1 MMLKNSANGMLTLT
15 MTALTNLDSDEPAK
29 MPVTFILHGPTL
41 VTVRYADAKPF
52 SVFCHRALRGNGHSY
67 ETGEDVM
74 LGLIESVIDRMADVL
89 ERLGN
94 EIDVLSHEVFR
105 SKKATSSKKTRDLEA
120 VIEQL
125 GRKGDFLSGVRESLV
140 SVSRLAAYHAAI
152 ETPARRPSKEIRQL
166 VKLVQRDA
174 SSLGD
179 HAAFLSGKINF
190 LLDATLGL
198 INLEQNQIIKIFT
211 VASVVFLP
219 PTLVASVYGMNFELM
234 PELQWHLGYPWAVG
248 LMVLVAG
255 GWYASQRGAAP
266 EGEANPNGKGKSAS
280 GRPGGPG
287 GRGDRP
293 TPVSLATVGTADIR
307 VQVPAI
313 GSVVP
318 RNQVVVRTRV
328 DGPLLEVA
336 FTEGQAVA
344 AGAVLARIDPE
355 PFKAALAQA
364 QGQLAR
370 DAALLK
376 NAQLDL
382 ERYQGLLAQ
391 DSIAKQQVDTQ
402 AALVRQY
409 QGTVQAD
416 EAAVKS
422 AALQLSYTTIRAPIA
437 GRAGLRAVDPG
448 NIVKASDAAGLVTI
462 AQLSPITAVFAVPE
476 DRLPAILQRL
486 RARQPLAV
494 EAWDRDLKT
503 RLAEG
508 RLLAVDSLIDSATG
522 TVKLKAE
529 YANRDGSLFP
539 NQFVNVRL
547 LLDTLRGVVAVP
559 TAAVQQGAKGSYV
572 YKLGADGT
580 VAAVPVKLGPA
591 DGPLAAVEEGLAA
604 GDRVVVDGLDKLKDG
619 AKVEAIDPKAVD
631 APGRESKRGGGGRPG
646 H

>member
-1 MMLKNSANGMLTLT
+1 MS
-15 MTALTNLDSDEPAK
+15 SPA
-29 MPVTFILHGPTL
+29 
-41 VTVRYADAKPF
+41 
-52 SVFCHRALRGNGHSY
+52 S
-67 ETGEDVM
+67 
-74 LGLIESVIDRMADVL
+74 
-89 ERLGN
+89 
-94 EIDVLSHEVFR
+94 
-105 SKKATSSKKTRDLEA
+105 TSSLPPSPSAD
-120 VIEQL
+120 
-125 GRKGDFLSGVRESLV
+125 S
-140 SVSRLAAYHAAI
+140 
-152 ETPARRPSKEIRQL
+152 ARRKRRRVWPYL
-166 VKLVQRDA
+166 
-174 SSLGD
+174 
-179 HAAFLSGKINF
+179 
-190 LLDATLGL
+190 
-198 INLEQNQIIKIFT
+198 
-211 VASVVFLP
+211 
-219 PTLVASVYGMNFELM
+219 
-234 PELQWHLGYPWAVG
+234 VG
-248 LMVLVAG
+248 LAVLGAG
-255 GWYASQRGAAP
+255 GWYATHRPAP
-266 EGEANPNGKGKSAS
+266 EGEGGA
-280 GRPGGPG
+280 RPAESRRGGPG
-287 GRGDRP
+287 GPRGDRP
-293 TPVSLATVGTADIR
+293 IPVTLEAVATRDVR
-307 VQVPAI
+307 VVVPAL

-559 TAAVQQGAKGSYV
+559 TAAVLQGAKGSYV
-572 YKLGADGT
+572 YRLGADGT

>member
-1 MMLKNSANGMLTLT
+1 MSSSA
-15 MTALTNLDSDEPAK
+15 P
-29 MPVTFILHGPTL
+29 
-41 VTVRYADAKPF
+41 
-52 SVFCHRALRGNGHSY
+52 
-67 ETGEDVM
+67 
-74 LGLIESVIDRMADVL
+74 
-89 ERLGN
+89 
-94 EIDVLSHEVFR
+94 
-105 SKKATSSKKTRDLEA
+105 SS
-120 VIEQL
+120 
-125 GRKGDFLSGVRESLV
+125 
-140 SVSRLAAYHAAI
+140 
-152 ETPARRPSKEIRQL
+152 
-166 VKLVQRDA
+166 A
-174 SSLGD
+174 SSPVSTKRRL
-179 HAAFLSGKINF
+179 
-190 LLDATLGL
+190 
-198 INLEQNQIIKIFT
+198 
-211 VASVVFLP
+211 
-219 PTLVASVYGMNFELM
+219 
-234 PELQWHLGYPWAVG
+234 WPWAVG
-248 LMVLVAG
+248 LALIAPG
-255 GWYASQRGAAP
+255 GWYASQRGAPP
-266 EGEANPNGKGKSAS
+266 EGEGPGKAS
-280 GRPGGPG
+280 QGRPGGPG

-293 TPVSLATVGTADIR
+293 TPVSLATLGTADIR

-313 GSVVP
+313 GTVVP

-344 AGAVLARIDPE
+344 AGEVLARIDPE

-448 NIVKASDAAGLVTI
+448 NIVKASDATGLVTI

-559 TAAVQQGAKGSYV
+559 TAAVLQGAKGSYV
-572 YKLGADGT
+572 YRLGADGT

>member
-1 MMLKNSANGMLTLT
+1 MSS
-15 MTALTNLDSDEPAK
+15 DSP
-29 MPVTFILHGPTL
+29 
-41 VTVRYADAKPF
+41 
-52 SVFCHRALRGNGHSY
+52 
-67 ETGEDVM
+67 
-74 LGLIESVIDRMADVL
+74 
-89 ERLGN
+89 
-94 EIDVLSHEVFR
+94 
-105 SKKATSSKKTRDLEA
+105 
-120 VIEQL
+120 
-125 GRKGDFLSGVRESLV
+125 
-140 SVSRLAAYHAAI
+140 
-152 ETPARRPSKEIRQL
+152 
-166 VKLVQRDA
+166 
-174 SSLGD
+174 SSL
-179 HAAFLSGKINF
+179 APSPKKRRLWI
-190 LLDATLGL
+190 
-198 INLEQNQIIKIFT
+198 
-211 VASVVFLP
+211 
-219 PTLVASVYGMNFELM
+219 
-234 PELQWHLGYPWAVG
+234 WAVG
-248 LMVLVAG
+248 LALIAAG

-266 EGEANPNGKGKSAS
+266 EGEANPNGNGKSAS

-572 YKLGADGT
+572 YRLGADGT

>member
-1 MMLKNSANGMLTLT
+1 MSSSTQPSSA
-15 MTALTNLDSDEPAK
+15 S
-29 MPVTFILHGPTL
+29 PTPKK
-41 VTVRYADAKPF
+41 R
-52 SVFCHRALRGNGHSY
+52 
-67 ETGEDVM
+67 
-74 LGLIESVIDRMADVL
+74 
-89 ERLGN
+89 RL
-94 EIDVLSHEVFR
+94 
-105 SKKATSSKKTRDLEA
+105 
-120 VIEQL
+120 
-125 GRKGDFLSGVRESLV
+125 
-140 SVSRLAAYHAAI
+140 
-152 ETPARRPSKEIRQL
+152 
-166 VKLVQRDA
+166 
-174 SSLGD
+174 
-179 HAAFLSGKINF
+179 
-190 LLDATLGL
+190 
-198 INLEQNQIIKIFT
+198 
-211 VASVVFLP
+211 
-219 PTLVASVYGMNFELM
+219 
-234 PELQWHLGYPWAVG
+234 WPWAVG
-248 LMVLVAG
+248 LALIAAG
-255 GWYASQRGAAP
+255 GWYASQRGGPP
-266 EGEANPNGKGKSAS
+266 EGEGNGKSAA

-572 YKLGADGT
+572 YRLGADGT

>member
-1 MMLKNSANGMLTLT
+1 
-15 MTALTNLDSDEPAK
+15 
-29 MPVTFILHGPTL
+29 
-41 VTVRYADAKPF
+41 
-52 SVFCHRALRGNGHSY
+52 
-67 ETGEDVM
+67 
-74 LGLIESVIDRMADVL
+74 
-89 ERLGN
+89 
-94 EIDVLSHEVFR
+94 
-105 SKKATSSKKTRDLEA
+105 
-120 VIEQL
+120 
-125 GRKGDFLSGVRESLV
+125 
-140 SVSRLAAYHAAI
+140 
-152 ETPARRPSKEIRQL
+152 
-166 VKLVQRDA
+166 
-174 SSLGD
+174 
-179 HAAFLSGKINF
+179 
-190 LLDATLGL
+190 
-198 INLEQNQIIKIFT
+198 
-211 VASVVFLP
+211 
-219 PTLVASVYGMNFELM
+219 
-234 PELQWHLGYPWAVG
+234 
-248 LMVLVAG
+248 
-255 GWYASQRGAAP
+255 
-266 EGEANPNGKGKSAS
+266 
-280 GRPGGPG
+280 
-287 GRGDRP
+287 
-293 TPVSLATVGTADIR
+293 VSLATVGTADIR

-336 FTEGQAVA
+336 FTEGKPVA
-344 AGAVLARIDPE
+344 AGEVLARIDPE

-572 YKLGADGT
+572 YRLGADGT

>member
-1 MMLKNSANGMLTLT
+1 MS
-15 MTALTNLDSDEPAK
+15 S
-29 MPVTFILHGPTL
+29 
-41 VTVRYADAKPF
+41 
-52 SVFCHRALRGNGHSY
+52 SVP
-67 ETGEDVM
+67 
-74 LGLIESVIDRMADVL
+74 
-89 ERLGN
+89 
-94 EIDVLSHEVFR
+94 
-105 SKKATSSKKTRDLEA
+105 SS
-120 VIEQL
+120 
-125 GRKGDFLSGVRESLV
+125 
-140 SVSRLAAYHAAI
+140 
-152 ETPARRPSKEIRQL
+152 
-166 VKLVQRDA
+166 A
-174 SSLGD
+174 SSSLKKRR
-179 HAAFLSGKINF
+179 L
-190 LLDATLGL
+190 
-198 INLEQNQIIKIFT
+198 
-211 VASVVFLP
+211 
-219 PTLVASVYGMNFELM
+219 
-234 PELQWHLGYPWAVG
+234 WPWAVG

-572 YKLGADGT
+572 YRLGADGT